1 MQLSKRKIA
10 AGVIAAGTALTGAAL
25 VSQSPASAE
34 PPANTLRFVSHNTA
48 EHKVGKFAFASD
60 GVDKTLGKVIG
71 YDALIGTFHP
81 KTNTVSIDV
90 GVALKGG
97 LITVNVQQPGDS
109 LTGKG
114 TILSGTGIYR
124 GISGTITTKSPSQSS
139 NITHVTL
146 HFDLP

>member
-1 MQLSKRKIA
+1 MQMSRRKIA
-10 AGVIAAGTALTGAAL
+10 AGVIAAGTAVTGAAL

-34 PPANTLRFVSHNTA
+34 APANTMRFVSHDTA
-48 EHKVGKFAFASD
+48 EHQLGKFAFASD
-60 GVDKTLGKVIG
+60 GVDKSLGKVIG

-81 KTNTVSIDV
+81 KTNNLGIDV

-97 LITVNVQQPGDS
+97 LIVVNVQQPADS

-146 HFDLP
+146 RFDLP